1 MHLQKNVKYLL
12 KKYSTT
18 TTGLSKKS
26 GVPQPTLF
34 RWENGQYKEPKIS
47 TVEKLASW
55 AGYDA
60 NTLINSD
67 LEVIENQKSNEKD
80 GLLDNNVNLSN
91 KLKLDGDQVPVIS
104 WVAAGSFTDVL
115 TVLKDTEILEWL
127 PPMKKAGKNAYGL
140 IVTGTSMLPK
150 FEPGDRIY
158 VNPDFPVF
166 DLKTND
172 LVIVSC
178 AGDTQATF
186 KRLIIEEGEEKYLE
200 PLNTKWPEQIIKL
213 TEECKLVGKVVGMHR
228 EF

>member
-47 TVEKLASW
+47 TVEKLATW

-67 LEVIENQKSNEKD
+67 IEVIENQKINENA

-104 WVAAGSFTDVL
+104 WVAAGSFTDVQ
-115 TVLKDTEILEWL
+115 TVLKDTEVLEWL
-127 PPMKKAGKNAYGL
+127 PPMKKAGKNGYGL
-140 IVTGTSMLPK
+140 IVTGYSMYPK

-158 VNPDFPVF
+158 VNPDYPVF

-172 LVIVSC
+172 LVIVAC
-178 AGDTQATF
+178 AGESEATF
-186 KRLIIEEGEEKYLE
+186 KKLIIEGNEKYLE

-213 TEECKLVGKVVGMHR
+213 TEGCKLVGKVVGMHR